1 MKRLNE
7 IKGREPSKSDKRLA
21 DNLNKNGIKVVLK
34 DQILK
39 NKKKA
44 NEWRFNKKQE
54 SIEKD
59 N

>member
-7 IKGREPSKSDKRLA
+7 IKKREPSKSEKRTA
-21 DNLNKNGIKVVLK
+21 DNLNKNGIKLVLK

-44 NEWRFNKKQE
+44 NEWRFNKHQE

>member
-1 MKRLNE
+1 MRQ
-7 IKGREPSKSDKRLA
+7 IKGREPRKSDIRLD

>member
-7 IKGREPSKSDKRLA
+7 IKKREPSKSDTKQA
-21 DNLNKNGIKVVLK
+21 DNLNKNGIKLVLK

-44 NEWRFNKKQE
+44 NEWKFNKKQE